1 LSSYYHQIE
10 LDSGSRFLTGFITE
24 DGIFEYQRVPMGLKN
39 ACAHAQSQLQS
50 AIDSDP
56 ILSKY
61 GLRNYFD
68 DLPLAAKTEDDDG
81 SSPAAVGWPPTA
93 RAGATASRILT
104 VIPFK
109 LNYPILINIPILSF
123 ILRTLTGH
131 SFETPK

>member
-1 LSSYYHQIE
+1 MP
-10 LDSGSRFLTGFITE
+10 SGPRPLTGEFNTDPSLFEPLRSYIVSRSF
-24 DGIFEYQRVPMGLKN
+24 GIWAVDVP
-39 ACAHAQSQLQS
+39 
-50 AIDSDP
+50 
-56 ILSKY
+56 
-61 GLRNYFD
+61 
-68 DLPLAAKTEDDDG
+68 PLGDRHHDE